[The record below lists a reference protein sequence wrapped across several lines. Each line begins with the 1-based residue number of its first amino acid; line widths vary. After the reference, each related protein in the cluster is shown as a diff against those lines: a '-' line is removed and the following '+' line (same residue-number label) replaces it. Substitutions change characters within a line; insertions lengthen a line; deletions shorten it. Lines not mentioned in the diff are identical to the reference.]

1 MNELHIHPHA
11 QQVME
16 KEKIKYV
23 DCAHCGARVRLDQA
37 VDYKHRLLYG
47 KHYHCQECDPSGNW
61 DCLSH
66 DTDLEVH

>member
-1 MNELHIHPHA
+1 MNSDPRFVHA
-11 QQVME
+11 MK
-16 KEKIKYV
+16 KETREYV
-23 DCAHCGARVRLDQA
+23 TCAHCGARIQLDEA

-47 KHYHCQECDPSGNW
+47 EHYHCQECDPAGNW